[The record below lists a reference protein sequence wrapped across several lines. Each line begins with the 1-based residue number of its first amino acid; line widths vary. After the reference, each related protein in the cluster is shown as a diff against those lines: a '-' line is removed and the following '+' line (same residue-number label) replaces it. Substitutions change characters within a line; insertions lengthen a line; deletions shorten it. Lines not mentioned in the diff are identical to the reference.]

1 MFITMKSKQ
10 LKTIFL
16 FTAII
21 IFSFQNNFKA
31 LQKGIQRYNR
41 KEPDQITLYEKRFI
55 ELKEFLQ
62 NHLVVGYVSDYDD
75 NSNEN
80 GLAYSMTQ
88 YVLAPIIL
96 VRGIKRN
103 FIVGNFHGA
112 KPNIKAYENE
122 KLSIYRDFGNGVIL
136 FERMDN

>member
-1 MFITMKSKQ
+1 MKFKH
-10 LKTIFL
+10 LKALFL

-31 LQKGIQRYNR
+31 LQKGIQRYKR
-41 KEPDQITLYEKRFI
+41 KEPDQITIQEKRFI

-75 NSNEN
+75 NSNED
-80 GLAYSMTQ
+80 GIAYSMTQ

-96 VRGIKRN
+96 ARGIKRN
-103 FIVGNFHGA
+103 FIVGNFHSA
-112 KPNIKAYENE
+112 KPNIKAYEKE
-122 KLSIYRDFGNGVIL
+122 KLSLYKDFGNGVIL
-136 FERMDN
+136 FARMDN

>member
-1 MFITMKSKQ
+1 MKSKH
-10 LKTIFL
+10 LKAVFL

-21 IFSFQNNFKA
+21 IFSFHNNFKA
-31 LQKGIQRYNR
+31 LQKGIQRYKR
-41 KEPDQITLYEKRFI
+41 KELDQITIYEKRFF

-75 NSNEN
+75 NSNED
-80 GLAYSMTQ
+80 GIAYSMTQ

-103 FIVGNFHGA
+103 FIVGNFQSA
-112 KPNIKAYENE
+112 KPNINANKKKN
-122 KLSIYRDFGNGVIL
+122 LSLYRDFGNGVIL
-136 FERMDN
+136 FERMEN